1 MLWNYRARDLSFRN
15 ADNPPRNLRCA
26 LLLISRRSDHL
37 PYPARLCD
45 FECERWV
52 ARARACFGLL
62 FAPSQ
67 TCQICSTT
75 RGAVSGLLEKTCR
88 RMAFGARPSACLPPS
103 AMPSEG
109 SLRSPACSLYV
120 HIVPLL
126 SRSIETSRYGRSD
139 RHHGED
145 KPGERRPRRGV
156 ALLYTTRAR
165 ARGRATKPLE
175 VLRALWSPTLHAQ
188 RAGAVGRCNPC
199 PFSIQPQV
207 TQPIPALPVR
217 KGLWPWP
224 TRKDRRHPESNRQ
237 RFPYEPRVI
246 GGKLLMPAE
255 LQAIRARNARPRKRL
270 RGNRSQ
276 ACGSMSLRLAV
287 SMRA

>member
-52 ARARACFGLL
+52 AAREGMFRSPLCAFPDLSNLL
-62 FAPSQ
+62 DDARSSVR
-67 TCQICSTT
+67 I
-75 RGAVSGLLEKTCR
+75 AEKTCR

-126 SRSIETSRYGRSD
+126 R
-139 RHHGED
+139 
-145 KPGERRPRRGV
+145 
-156 ALLYTTRAR
+156 
-165 ARGRATKPLE
+165 
-175 VLRALWSPTLHAQ
+175 
-188 RAGAVGRCNPC
+188 
-199 PFSIQPQV
+199 
-207 TQPIPALPVR
+207 
-217 KGLWPWP
+217 
-224 TRKDRRHPESNRQ
+224 
-237 RFPYEPRVI
+237 
-246 GGKLLMPAE
+246 
-255 LQAIRARNARPRKRL
+255 
-270 RGNRSQ
+270 
-276 ACGSMSLRLAV
+276 
-287 SMRA
+287 

>member
-126 SRSIETSRYGRSD
+126 VHRSKRAGMADQIVITEVAQGPERKTSA
-139 RHHGED
+139 
-145 KPGERRPRRGV
+145 PRWV
-156 ALLYTTRAR
+156 
-165 ARGRATKPLE
+165 RATGTSLPAEGHPFDLLE
-175 VLRALWSPTLHAQ
+175 PEDVVPDWKRWSPILL
-188 RAGAVGRCNPC
+188 RPE
-199 PFSIQPQV
+199 
-207 TQPIPALPVR
+207 
-217 KGLWPWP
+217 GL
-224 TRKDRRHPESNRQ
+224 
-237 RFPYEPRVI
+237 
-246 GGKLLMPAE
+246 
-255 LQAIRARNARPRKRL
+255 
-270 RGNRSQ
+270 
-276 ACGSMSLRLAV
+276 
-287 SMRA
+287 